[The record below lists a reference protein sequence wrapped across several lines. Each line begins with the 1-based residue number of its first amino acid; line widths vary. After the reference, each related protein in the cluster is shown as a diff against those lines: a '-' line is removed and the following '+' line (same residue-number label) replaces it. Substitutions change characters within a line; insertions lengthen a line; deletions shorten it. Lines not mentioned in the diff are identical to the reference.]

1 MAFWFTLKTALTG
14 MGMLGRVPGYLIQW
28 RFKRGNAKSQFKK
41 ELISAGIPRKEAREL
56 ANLYPFKMNDFVA
69 LARRPS
75 TRFS

>member
-1 MAFWFTLKTALTG
+1 MAFWFTLKTVLTG
-14 MGMLGRVPGYLIQW
+14 FGLFTRVPGYLIQW

-41 ELISAGIPRKEAREL
+41 ELISAGITRKEAREL